1 MSKRKSSI
9 QRRVSTMIAAARKP
23 ISVIIPTRNE
33 EKLLTRCLDQFPVE
47 TRQRFGLEVIVSDA
61 GSTDHTI
68 GIAAAYADKI
78 AEHQDPNRRQTIAEG
93 RNRGAA
99 IAEGSIFVFLNAD
112 TQLADPVQFFERISV
127 RFALD
132 PSLAALAVKVEISPS
147 ERKWSDRI
155 FHLYFNSYVHLLN
168 ILGIGA
174 GRGESQIVRRS
185 AFEAIKGY
193 NNTFAAGEDFD
204 LYHRI
209 SHFGKVKYDSRLLV
223 YESPRRF
230 RKHGYF
236 HVYMSW
242 IRNGFATF
250 FSKKASSEVWEEV
263 R

>member
-9 QRRVSTMIAAARKP
+9 QRRVSSALAASRKP

-33 EKLLTRCLDQFPVE
+33 EKLLTRCLDQFPAE
-47 TRQRFGLEVIVSDA
+47 IRHRFGLEVIISDA
-61 GSTDHTI
+61 GSTDNTI

-78 AEHQDPNRRQTIAEG
+78 AEHQDPTRRQTIAEG

-99 IAEGSIFVFLNAD
+99 IAEGSVFVFLNAD
-112 TQLADPVQFFERISV
+112 TQLADPIAFFERISV

-132 PSLAALAVKVEISPS
+132 PSLAALAVKVQIVPS
-147 ERKWSDRI
+147 ERQLSDTL
-155 FHLYFNSYVHLLN
+155 FHSFFNSYVHLLN
-168 ILGIGA
+168 VLHIGA

-185 AFEAIKGY
+185 AFEAVKGY
-193 NNTFAAGEDFD
+193 NNQFAAGEDFD
-204 LYHRI
+204 LYQRI
-209 SHFGKVKYDSRLLV
+209 SHFGKVKYDSKLLV

-230 RKHGYF
+230 RKYGYF

-242 IRNGFATF
+242 VRNGFATF
-250 FSKKASSEVWEEV
+250 FSKKAASEVWEEV